1 MQTGGGWGGRLANCE
16 LAKKDTTL
24 KMSFDLMLLPAKAL
38 DIICDKLS
46 EKYPRS
52 RVMLSN
58 TCKFFK
64 HELWN
69 ATAFFESIKSS
80 KPKVL
85 KRCHRPLRYRSGQR
99 TREDVRRDVYI
110 ISTHV
115 FMGSSSQIHLECE
128 LQPKHPP
135 LSRLITINSSEPPVK
150 WRVSK
155 LRLSFGG
162 GATKFQGIVYLDD
175 DQIEYKPNIDE
186 YVQPILSWL
195 HKMLFFNKDVRSI
208 LAVHPNVFK
217 WPGNNYGV
225 ELLDFVAS

>member
-1 MQTGGGWGGRLANCE
+1 MHTSRGWGGETCE
-16 LAKKDTTL
+16 LRTYKTDTFTSTQL

-52 RVMLSN
+52 RVRLSN

-69 ATAFFESIKSS
+69 ASAFFESIKTS
-80 KPKVL
+80 KPEVL
-85 KRCHRPLRYRSGQR
+85 KRCHRPLRLRSGQR

-128 LQPKHPP
+128 LQPKYP
-135 LSRLITINSSEPPVK
+135 NSIEQSVAIWKICE
-150 WRVSK
+150 
-155 LRLSFGG
+155 LRLSFGR
-162 GATKFQGIVYLDD
+162 ATTTFHGKVYIEN
-175 DQIEYKPNIDE
+175 DQIKYKANIDE

-195 HKMLFFNKDVRSI
+195 HKMLFFNREVRSI
-208 LAVHPNVFK
+208 LATDSNVFQ
-217 WPGNNYGV
+217 WPGNNYGI
-225 ELLDFVAS
+225 ELLDFVIS

>member
-1 MQTGGGWGGRLANCE
+1 
-16 LAKKDTTL
+16 
-24 KMSFDLMLLPAKAL
+24 MSFDLMLLPAKAL

-69 ATAFFESIKSS
+69 ATAFFESIKTS
-80 KPKVL
+80 KPEVL
-85 KRCHRPLRYRSGQR
+85 KRERRPLRNSSGQR
-99 TREDVRRDVYI
+99 TRDDGRRNLYI

-128 LQPKHPP
+128 LQCKPTP
-135 LSRLITINSSEPPVK
+135 LSRLITINSSERPVK
-150 WRVSK
+150 WKVSK
-155 LRLSFGG
+155 LRLSFGSA
-162 GATKFQGIVYLDD
+162 ATKFQGIVYLED

-208 LAVHPNVFK
+208 LAAHPNVFK
-217 WPGNNYGV
+217 WPGNNYGI